1 LAKMIIEVSKKDKS
15 FLKDLGAKGRAN
27 VINNYTVDQMC
38 SKTLEIYKS
47 LV

>member
-1 LAKMIIEVSKKDKS
+1 MIIEISKKDKS
-15 FLKDLGAKGRAN
+15 FLKDLGIKGRAN
-27 VINNYTVDQMC
+27 VINNYMADQMC